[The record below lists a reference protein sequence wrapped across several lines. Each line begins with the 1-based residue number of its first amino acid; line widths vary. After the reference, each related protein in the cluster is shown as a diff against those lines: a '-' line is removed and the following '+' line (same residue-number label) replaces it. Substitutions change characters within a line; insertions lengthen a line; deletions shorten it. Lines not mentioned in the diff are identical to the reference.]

1 MFKFFVWDKIKVILI
16 TITDDISVFVHADLK
31 AIKAFDPLKKVSVLH
46 LLQFFAERR
55 VKVDVL
61 V

>member
-1 MFKFFVWDKIKVILI
+1 MILI

-46 LLQFFAERR
+46 PLQFFAERR

>member
-1 MFKFFVWDKIKVILI
+1 MFKFFVWDKIKMILI

-46 LLQFFAERR
+46 LLQFFAER
-55 VKVDVL
+55 
-61 V
+61 